1 MPLGLAS
8 MEKYTIQGD
17 KKMALWNYCEI
28 GKLIKFL
35 EEKGIFEEI
44 QRCWENKLILTGIAG

>member
-17 KKMALWNYCEI
+17 KKMALVNYCEI

-35 EEKGIFEEI
+35 EEKGIFGRI
-44 QRCWENKLILTGIAG
+44 NLCWQE